1 MKAVKINMN
10 ENQTAKTMKALITGS
25 GVNIMI
31 ILIMTVVVSLF
42 LVVSGNLFESVAGYI
57 MLVPLLIGGYS
68 GGYTAARIKKSGGL
82 MYGVLSSVIVFI
94 FMLIIGFATGSAE
107 ITYMLLLK
115 ALALMLPSAI
125 GGVKGVNKKEKL
137 KI

>member
-1 MKAVKINMN
+1 
-10 ENQTAKTMKALITGS
+10 
-25 GVNIMI
+25 
-31 ILIMTVVVSLF
+31 
-42 LVVSGNLFESVAGYI
+42 
-57 MLVPLLIGGYS
+57 
-68 GGYTAARIKKSGGL
+68 

-94 FMLIIGFATGSAE
+94 IMLIIGFATGSAE

>member
-25 GVNIMI
+25 VVNIMI

-57 MLVPLLIGGYS
+57 MLVPLLIG
-68 GGYTAARIKKSGGL
+68 
-82 MYGVLSSVIVFI
+82 
-94 FMLIIGFATGSAE
+94 
-107 ITYMLLLK
+107 
-115 ALALMLPSAI
+115 
-125 GGVKGVNKKEKL
+125 
-137 KI
+137 